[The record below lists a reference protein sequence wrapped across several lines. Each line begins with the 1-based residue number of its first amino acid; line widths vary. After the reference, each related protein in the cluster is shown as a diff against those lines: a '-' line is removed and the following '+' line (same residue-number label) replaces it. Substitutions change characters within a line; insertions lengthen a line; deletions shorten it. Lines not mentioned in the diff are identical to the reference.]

1 MVTLIELKKAKM
13 MALKNHDSNATTV
26 LGLVISAYQ
35 KAEIEKG
42 AKGETMS
49 DADMVSVLNKILKEL
64 ADEKA
69 MYEGAGRDEL
79 AKADEAQ
86 MEIVKAY
93 LPKMMS
99 DDEIRE
105 VISKLED
112 KSIKSIMVVF
122 KTEYA
127 GKVNMSDVS
136 RIAKEFK

>member
-49 DADMVSVLNKILKEL
+49 DADMVSVLNMILKEL